1 MKGSKLSFT
10 IFNIQELLD
19 ILSIYVFREM
29 PCPASNLKYIVADVA
44 KFKFVIKP
52 TISVSM
58 MHSGLIPKHGLWSQ
72 MSILDLHDI
81 KLFKLIHQLGFCQ

>member
-10 IFNIQELLD
+10 IFSSQELLD

-29 PCPASNLKYIVADVA
+29 PCPASNLKCIVLDVA

-52 TISVSM
+52 TTSVSM
-58 MHSGLIPKHGLWSQ
+58 MHSGLIPKHEFWSQ
-72 MSILDLHDI
+72 MSIFDLHDI
-81 KLFKLIHQLGFCQ
+81 HTV